1 MPDSQFRCVIHGSFR
16 KHLEKIKE
24 IYNIFSRAGIEIIA
38 PALSEVRSVEN
49 GFVFFESDQE
59 KDPRMVEL
67 LYLQNLKR
75 LGERGFSY
83 FLAPDGYIGKSA
95 SYELGIAQISNVR
108 CFFSEK
114 PEDHPAYLHKNSI
127 WQPQDLANYIA
138 EYHALPEP
146 QIKQNEKKI
155 HQLWTDLMV
164 PGSIVAV
171 GGIIEYQPP
180 RNKEKEI
187 LLVQT
192 HKWGG
197 RYSIVGGKV
206 RRNERLADALIREVK
221 EETGLQCAV
230 GEHIC
235 TFDQIKN
242 SGYYL
247 PGIQQIFVDNVVCVG
262 SRKVSLNDEAQGFVW
277 APVQKALSELPIEPN
292 ARHTV
297 ELYARMQKAA

>member
-1 MPDSQFRCVIHGSFR
+1 M
-16 KHLEKIKE
+16 
-24 IYNIFSRAGIEIIA
+24 
-38 PALSEVRSVEN
+38 
-49 GFVFFESDQE
+49 
-59 KDPRMVEL
+59 
-67 LYLQNLKR
+67 YLQNLKH
-75 LGERGFSY
+75 LGENGFSY
-83 FLAPDGYIGKSA
+83 FLVPEGYIGKSA

-114 PEDHPAYLHKNSI
+114 LEDHPA
-127 WQPQDLANYIA
+127 WQPQDLADYVV
-138 EYHALPEP
+138 EHCALPEP
-146 QIKQNEKKI
+146 QIKRNEKKI
-155 HQLWTDLMV
+155 YQLWTDLMV

-192 HKWGG
+192 HKWRG

-221 EETGLQCAV
+221 EETGLQCSV

-247 PGIQQIFVDNVVCVG
+247 PGVQQVFVDNVVGAG
-262 SRKVSLNDEAQGFVW
+262 SRRVRLNDEAEGFIW
-277 APVQKALSELPIEPN
+277 TPAEKALSELPIEPN
-292 ARHTV
+292 ARHTI